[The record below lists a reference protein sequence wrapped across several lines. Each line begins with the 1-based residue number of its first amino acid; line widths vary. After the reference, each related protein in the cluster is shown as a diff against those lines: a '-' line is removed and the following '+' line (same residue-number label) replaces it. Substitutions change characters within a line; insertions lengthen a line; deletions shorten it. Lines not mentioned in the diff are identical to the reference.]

1 MKGEVFVLMRYCEM
15 PRSEGKI
22 YAFCALE
29 PWHHEI
35 EWFATSKEIETNFLE
50 RYELTPWAQ

>member
-1 MKGEVFVLMRYCEM
+1 M